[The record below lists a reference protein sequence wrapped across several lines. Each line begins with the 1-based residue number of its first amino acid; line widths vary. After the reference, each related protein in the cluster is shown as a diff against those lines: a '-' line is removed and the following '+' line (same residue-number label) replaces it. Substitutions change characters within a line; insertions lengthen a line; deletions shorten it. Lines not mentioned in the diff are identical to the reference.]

1 MNDTDLKYLWQTGN
15 EQIALSQKSDKTSLD
30 KLTKRNVSH
39 FLSSMKPIKIFTL
52 LVGLL
57 WVLGIGYVLLKLT
70 INAYEQVSLYFL
82 YSAYFQV
89 MLTAVAAILYIIQ
102 LSTLYSIDFNK
113 PVVILQK
120 TLIKLKASTLNVTRI
135 LILQLPFWTTF
146 YWNESMFE
154 NGTLPLFILQ
164 GAVTISFTY
173 LSLWLFFHLKFEN
186 ADKWWFKL
194 LLQGKEWE
202 PIITSI
208 GILNEIEEGVSS
220 DKDKIKKS
228 K

>member
-1 MNDTDLKYLWQTGN
+1 MNDTDLKYLWQAGY
-15 EQIALSQKSDKTSLD
+15 EQIAINQKSDKTSLD
-30 KLTKRNVSH
+30 NLTKRNVSH

-57 WVLGIGYVLLKLT
+57 WVFSIGYVLIKLT
-70 INAYEQVSLYFL
+70 INAYDQVSLYFL

-89 MLTAVAAILYIIQ
+89 MLTAMAVILYIIQ

-120 TLIKLKASTLNVTRI
+120 TLINLKASTLNITKI

-146 YWNESMFE
+146 YWNESMFK

-173 LSLWLFFHLKFEN
+173 LSLWLFFHLKIEN

-202 PIITSI
+202 PLITSI
-208 GILNEIEEGVSS
+208 GILNDMEEEVAS
-220 DKDKIKKS
+220 DKD
-228 K
+228 

>member
-1 MNDTDLKYLWQTGN
+1 MNDTDLKYLWQIGN
-15 EQIALSQKSDKTSLD
+15 EQIAISQKSDKSSLD
-30 KLTKRNVSH
+30 NLTKRNVSH

-70 INAYEQVSLYFL
+70 INAYDQVSLYFL

-89 MLTAVAAILYIIQ
+89 MLTAMAVILYIIQ
-102 LSTLYSIDFNK
+102 LSILYRIDFDK
-113 PVVILQK
+113 PVIILQK
-120 TLIKLKASTLNVTRI
+120 TLINLKVSTLNITRI

-146 YWNESMFE
+146 YWNESMFK

-202 PIITSI
+202 PLITSI
-208 GILNEIEEGVSS
+208 NILNDMEEEVASE
-220 DKDKIKKS
+220 KD
-228 K
+228 

>member
-1 MNDTDLKYLWQTGN
+1 MNDTDLKYLWQAGN
-15 EQIALSQKSDKTSLD
+15 EQIAISQKSDKTSLD

-52 LVGLL
+52 LAGLL
-57 WVLGIGYVLLKLT
+57 WVFGIGYVLIKLT
-70 INAYEQVSLYFL
+70 INAYDQVSPYFL
-82 YSAYFQV
+82 YSAFFQL
-89 MLTAVAAILYIIQ
+89 MLTAMAVILYTIQ

-120 TLIKLKASTLNVTRI
+120 TLIKLKASTLNATRI

-146 YWNESMFE
+146 YWNESMFK

-173 LSLWLFFHLKFEN
+173 LSLWLFFHLKIEN

-208 GILNEIEEGVSS
+208 DILNDMEEGVSS
-220 DKDKIKKS
+220 DKD
-228 K
+228 

>member
-1 MNDTDLKYLWQTGN
+1 MNDTDLKYLWQTSN
-15 EQIALSQKSDKTSLD
+15 EQIAISQKSDKTSLD
-30 KLTKRNVSH
+30 YLTKRNVSH

-57 WVLGIGYVLLKLT
+57 WVFSIGYVLIKLT
-70 INAYEQVSLYFL
+70 INAYDQVSLYFL

-89 MLTAVAAILYIIQ
+89 MLTAMAVIFYLIQ
-102 LSTLYSIDFNK
+102 LSTLYSIDFNN

-120 TLIKLKASTLNVTRI
+120 TLISLKASTLNVTRI

-146 YWNESMFE
+146 YWNESMFK

-173 LSLWLFFHLKFEN
+173 LAIWLFFHLKIEN

-202 PIITSI
+202 PLITSI
-208 GILNEIEEGVSS
+208 VILNDMEEEVAS
-220 DKDKIKKS
+220 DKD
-228 K
+228 

>member
-1 MNDTDLKYLWQTGN
+1 MNDTDLKYLWQIGN
-15 EQIALSQKSDKTSLD
+15 EKIAISQKSDKTSLD
-30 KLTKRNVSH
+30 NLTKKNVSH

-57 WVLGIGYVLLKLT
+57 WVFGIGYVLLKLT
-70 INAYEQVSLYFL
+70 VNAYDQVSLYFL

-89 MLTAVAAILYIIQ
+89 MLTAMAVIIYIIQ
-102 LSTLYSIDFNK
+102 LITLYSIDFNK
-113 PVVILQK
+113 PVVTLQK
-120 TLIKLKASTLNVTRI
+120 TLIKLKASTLNVTKI
-135 LILQLPFWTTF
+135 LMLQLPFWTTF
-146 YWNESMFE
+146 YLNESMFK
-154 NGTLPLFILQ
+154 NGTLPLFVLQ

-202 PIITSI
+202 PLITSI
-208 GILNEIEEGVSS
+208 NILNEMEDGVSS
-220 DKDKIKKS
+220 DKN
-228 K
+228 

>member
-1 MNDTDLKYLWQTGN
+1 MNDTDLKYLWQAGY
-15 EQIALSQKSDKTSLD
+15 EQIAISQKSDKTSLD
-30 KLTKRNVSH
+30 NLTKRNVSH

-57 WVLGIGYVLLKLT
+57 WVFSIGYVLIKLT
-70 INAYEQVSLYFL
+70 INAYDQVSLYFL

-89 MLTAVAAILYIIQ
+89 MLTAMAVILYIIQ

-120 TLIKLKASTLNVTRI
+120 TLINLKASTLNVTRI

-146 YWNESMFE
+146 YWNESMFK

-164 GAVTISFTY
+164 GAVTISFTC
-173 LSLWLFFHLKFEN
+173 LAIWLFFNLKFEN

-202 PIITSI
+202 PIIASI
-208 GILNEIEEGVSS
+208 DILNDMEEEVAS
-220 DKDKIKKS
+220 DKD
-228 K
+228 

>member
-15 EQIALSQKSDKTSLD
+15 NQIAINQKSDKSSLD

-52 LVGLL
+52 LAGLL
-57 WVLGIGYVLLKLT
+57 WVLGIGYVLIKLT
-70 INAYEQVSLYFL
+70 INAYDQVSLYFL

-89 MLTAVAAILYIIQ
+89 MLTAMAVILYIIQ

-120 TLIKLKASTLNVTRI
+120 TLINLKASTLNVTKI

-146 YWNESMFE
+146 YWNESMFK

-164 GAVTISFTY
+164 GAVTISFTC
-173 LSLWLFFHLKFEN
+173 LAIWLFFNLKYEN

-208 GILNEIEEGVSS
+208 DILNDMEEGVSS
-220 DKDKIKKS
+220 DKD
-228 K
+228 

>member
-1 MNDTDLKYLWQTGN
+1 MNDTDLKNLWQAGN
-15 EQIALSQKSDKTSLD
+15 EQIAISQKSDKTSLD

-57 WVLGIGYVLLKLT
+57 WVFGIGYVLIKLS
-70 INAYEQVSLYFL
+70 INAYDQVSLYFL

-89 MLTAVAAILYIIQ
+89 MLTAMADILYITQ

-120 TLIKLKASTLNVTRI
+120 TLMKLKASTLNVTRI

-146 YWNESMFE
+146 YLNESMFK

-202 PIITSI
+202 PLITSI
-208 GILNEIEEGVSS
+208 GILNDMEEKGAS
-220 DKDKIKKS
+220 DKD
-228 K
+228 

>member
-15 EQIALSQKSDKTSLD
+15 EQITLSQKSDKTSLD

-57 WVLGIGYVLLKLT
+57 WVLGIGYVLIKLT
-70 INAYEQVSLYFL
+70 IIAYDQVSPYFL
-82 YSAYFQV
+82 YSAFFQV
-89 MLTAVAAILYIIQ
+89 MLTAMAVIIYIIQ

-120 TLIKLKASTLNVTRI
+120 TLINLKASTLNVTKI

-146 YWNESMFE
+146 YWNESMFK

-164 GAVTISFTY
+164 GAVTISFTC
-173 LSLWLFFHLKFEN
+173 LAIWLFFNLKYEN

-202 PIITSI
+202 PLITSI
-208 GILNEIEEGVSS
+208 GILNDMEEGGVKS
-220 DKDKIKKS
+220 DKD
-228 K
+228 

>member
-15 EQIALSQKSDKTSLD
+15 NQIAINQKSDKSSLD

-52 LVGLL
+52 LAGLL
-57 WVLGIGYVLLKLT
+57 WVLGIGYVLIKLT
-70 INAYEQVSLYFL
+70 IIAYDQVSPYFL
-82 YSAYFQV
+82 YSAFFQV
-89 MLTAVAAILYIIQ
+89 MLTAMAVIIYIIQ

-120 TLIKLKASTLNVTRI
+120 TLINLKASTLNVTKI

-146 YWNESMFE
+146 YWNESMFK

-164 GAVTISFTY
+164 GAVTISFTC
-173 LSLWLFFHLKFEN
+173 LAIWLFFNLKYEN

-202 PIITSI
+202 PLITSI
-208 GILNEIEEGVSS
+208 GILNDMEEGGVKS
-220 DKDKIKKS
+220 DKD
-228 K
+228 

>member
-15 EQIALSQKSDKTSLD
+15 EQIAISQKSDKTSLD

-70 INAYEQVSLYFL
+70 INAYDQVSPYFL
-82 YSAYFQV
+82 YSAFFQV
-89 MLTAVAAILYIIQ
+89 MLTAMAVILYIIQ

-120 TLIKLKASTLNVTRI
+120 TLINLKASTLNVTKI

-146 YWNESMFE
+146 YWNESMFK

-164 GAVTISFTY
+164 GAITISFTC
-173 LSLWLFFHLKFEN
+173 LAIWLFFNLKYEN

-202 PIITSI
+202 PLITSI
-208 GILNEIEEGVSS
+208 GILNDMEEGGAS
-220 DKDKIKKS
+220 DKD
-228 K
+228 

>member
-15 EQIALSQKSDKTSLD
+15 EQIAISQKSDKTSLD

-57 WVLGIGYVLLKLT
+57 WVLGIGYVLIKLT
-70 INAYEQVSLYFL
+70 INAYDQVSLYFL

-89 MLTAVAAILYIIQ
+89 MLTAMAVILYIIQ

-120 TLIKLKASTLNVTRI
+120 TLINLKASTLNVTKI

-146 YWNESMFE
+146 YWNESMFK

-164 GAVTISFTY
+164 GAVTISFTC
-173 LSLWLFFHLKFEN
+173 LAIWLFFNLKYEN

-202 PIITSI
+202 PLITSI
-208 GILNEIEEGVSS
+208 GILNDMEEGGAS
-220 DKDKIKKS
+220 DKD
-228 K
+228 

>member
-1 MNDTDLKYLWQTGN
+1 MNDTDLKYLWQIGN
-15 EQIALSQKSDKTSLD
+15 EQIAISQKSDKSSLD
-30 KLTKRNVSH
+30 NLTKRNVSH

-70 INAYEQVSLYFL
+70 INAYDQVSLYFL

-89 MLTAVAAILYIIQ
+89 MLTAMAVIIYIIQ

-113 PVVILQK
+113 PIVILQK
-120 TLIKLKASTLNVTRI
+120 TLIKLKASTLNVTKI

-146 YWNESMFE
+146 YWNESMFK

-202 PIITSI
+202 PLITSI
-208 GILNEIEEGVSS
+208 NILNEMEEEVASE
-220 DKDKIKKS
+220 KD
-228 K
+228 

>member
-1 MNDTDLKYLWQTGN
+1 MNDTDLKYLWQIGN
-15 EQIALSQKSDKTSLD
+15 EQIAISQKSDKTSLD
-30 KLTKRNVSH
+30 NLTKRNVSH

-70 INAYEQVSLYFL
+70 INAYDQVSLYFL

-89 MLTAVAAILYIIQ
+89 MLTAMAVIIYIIQ

-120 TLIKLKASTLNVTRI
+120 TLIKLKASTLNVTKI

-146 YWNESMFE
+146 YWNESMFK
-154 NGTLPLFILQ
+154 NGTLPFFILQ

-202 PIITSI
+202 PLMTSI
-208 GILNEIEEGVSS
+208 EILNDMEEEVAS
-220 DKDKIKKS
+220 DKN
-228 K
+228 

>member
-1 MNDTDLKYLWQTGN
+1 MNDTDLKYLWQTSN
-15 EQIALSQKSDKTSLD
+15 EQIASSQKSDKTSLD

-57 WVLGIGYVLLKLT
+57 WVFSIGYVLIKLT
-70 INAYEQVSLYFL
+70 INAYAQVSLYFL

-89 MLTAVAAILYIIQ
+89 MLTAVAVILYIIQ

-146 YWNESMFE
+146 YWNESMFK

-164 GAVTISFTY
+164 GAVTISFTF

-208 GILNEIEEGVSS
+208 NILNEMEEEVAS
-220 DKDKIKKS
+220 DKD
-228 K
+228 

>member
-1 MNDTDLKYLWQTGN
+1 MNDTDLKYLWQIGN
-15 EQIALSQKSDKTSLD
+15 EQIAISQKSDKTSLD
-30 KLTKRNVSH
+30 NLTKRNVSH

-70 INAYEQVSLYFL
+70 INAYDQVSLYFL

-89 MLTAVAAILYIIQ
+89 MLTAMAVIIYIIQ

-120 TLIKLKASTLNVTRI
+120 TLIKLKASTLNVTKI

-146 YWNESMFE
+146 YWNESMFK
-154 NGTLPLFILQ
+154 NGTLALFIIQ
-164 GAVTISFTY
+164 GTVSLSFTY
-173 LSLWLFFHLKFEN
+173 LAIWLFFHLKFEN

-202 PIITSI
+202 PLITSI
-208 GILNEIEEGVSS
+208 NILNEMEDGVSS
-220 DKDKIKKS
+220 DKN
-228 K
+228 

>member
-1 MNDTDLKYLWQTGN
+1 MNDTDLKYLWQIGN
-15 EQIALSQKSDKTSLD
+15 EQIAISQKSDKTSLD
-30 KLTKRNVSH
+30 NLTKRNVSH

-70 INAYEQVSLYFL
+70 INAYDQVSLYFL

-89 MLTAVAAILYIIQ
+89 MLTAMAVIIYIIQ

-120 TLIKLKASTLNVTRI
+120 TLIKLKASTLNVTKI

-146 YWNESMFE
+146 YWNESMFK
-154 NGTLPLFILQ
+154 NGTLALFIIQ
-164 GAVTISFTY
+164 GTVTMSFTY
-173 LSLWLFFHLKFEN
+173 LSLWLFFHLNFEN

-202 PIITSI
+202 PLITSI
-208 GILNEIEEGVSS
+208 NILNEMEDGVSS
-220 DKDKIKKS
+220 DKN
-228 K
+228 

>member
-1 MNDTDLKYLWQTGN
+1 MNDTDLKYLWQTSN
-15 EQIALSQKSDKTSLD
+15 EQIAISQKSDKTSLD
-30 KLTKRNVSH
+30 YLTKRNVSH

-57 WVLGIGYVLLKLT
+57 WVFSIGYVLLKLT
-70 INAYEQVSLYFL
+70 INAYDQVSLYFL

-89 MLTAVAAILYIIQ
+89 MLTAMAVIFYLIQ
-102 LSTLYSIDFNK
+102 LSTLYSIDFNN

-120 TLIKLKASTLNVTRI
+120 TLISLKASTLNVTRI

-146 YWNESMFE
+146 YWNESMFK

-173 LSLWLFFHLKFEN
+173 LAIWLFFHLKIEN

-202 PIITSI
+202 PLITSI
-208 GILNEIEEGVSS
+208 VILNDMEEEVAS
-220 DKDKIKKS
+220 DKD
-228 K
+228 

>member
-1 MNDTDLKYLWQTGN
+1 MNDTDLKYLWQAGN
-15 EQIALSQKSDKTSLD
+15 NQIAISQKSDKTSLD
-30 KLTKRNVSH
+30 NLTKRNVSH

-57 WVLGIGYVLLKLT
+57 WVFGIGYVLIKLT
-70 INAYEQVSLYFL
+70 INAYDQISPYFL
-82 YSAYFQV
+82 YSAFFQV
-89 MLTAVAAILYIIQ
+89 MLTAMAVILYIIQ

-120 TLIKLKASTLNVTRI
+120 TLINLKASTLNVTKI

-146 YWNESMFE
+146 YWNESMFK

-164 GAVTISFTY
+164 GAVTISFTC
-173 LSLWLFFHLKFEN
+173 LAIWLFFNLKFEN

-208 GILNEIEEGVSS
+208 NILNEMEERVSL
-220 DKDKIKKS
+220 DKD
-228 K
+228 

>member
-1 MNDTDLKYLWQTGN
+1 MNDTDLKYLWQAGY
-15 EQIALSQKSDKTSLD
+15 EQIAINQKSDKTSLD
-30 KLTKRNVSH
+30 NLTKRNVSH

-57 WVLGIGYVLLKLT
+57 WVFSIGYVLIKLT
-70 INAYEQVSLYFL
+70 INAYDQVSLYFL

-89 MLTAVAAILYIIQ
+89 MLTAMAVILYIIQ

-120 TLIKLKASTLNVTRI
+120 TLINLKASTLNVIKI

-146 YWNESMFE
+146 YWNESMFK

-164 GAVTISFTY
+164 GAVTISFTC
-173 LSLWLFFHLKFEN
+173 LAIWLFFNLKFEN

-202 PIITSI
+202 PLTTSI
-208 GILNEIEEGVSS
+208 GILNDMEEEVAS
-220 DKDKIKKS
+220 DKD
-228 K
+228 

>member
-1 MNDTDLKYLWQTGN
+1 MNDTDLKYLWQIGN
-15 EQIALSQKSDKTSLD
+15 EQIAISQKSDKSSLD
-30 KLTKRNVSH
+30 NLTKRNVSH

-70 INAYEQVSLYFL
+70 INAYDQVSLYFL

-89 MLTAVAAILYIIQ
+89 MLTAMAVILYIIQ

-113 PVVILQK
+113 PIVILQK
-120 TLIKLKASTLNVTRI
+120 TLIKLKASTLNVTKI

-146 YWNESMFE
+146 YWNESMFK

-202 PIITSI
+202 PLITSI
-208 GILNEIEEGVSS
+208 NILNEMEDGVSS
-220 DKDKIKKS
+220 DKN
-228 K
+228 

>member
-15 EQIALSQKSDKTSLD
+15 EQIAINQKSDKTSLD
-30 KLTKRNVSH
+30 NLTKRNVSH

-57 WVLGIGYVLLKLT
+57 WVFSIGYVLIKLT
-70 INAYEQVSLYFL
+70 INAYDQVSLYFL

-89 MLTAVAAILYIIQ
+89 MLTAMAVILYIIQ

-120 TLIKLKASTLNVTRI
+120 TLINLKASTLNVIKI

-146 YWNESMFE
+146 YWNESMFK

-164 GAVTISFTY
+164 GAVTISFTC
-173 LSLWLFFHLKFEN
+173 LAIWLFFHLKFEN

-202 PIITSI
+202 PLITSI
-208 GILNEIEEGVSS
+208 GILNDMEEEVES
-220 DKDKIKKS
+220 DKD
-228 K
+228 

>member
-15 EQIALSQKSDKTSLD
+15 EQIAISQKSDKTSLD
-30 KLTKRNVSH
+30 KLIKRNVSH

-52 LVGLL
+52 IVGLF
-57 WVLGIGYVLLKLT
+57 WVFGIGYVLIKLT
-70 INAYEQVSLYFL
+70 INAYEQVSPYFL

-89 MLTAVAAILYIIQ
+89 MLTAVAVILYIIQ

-164 GAVTISFTY
+164 GAATISFTY
-173 LSLWLFFHLKFEN
+173 LAIWLFFHLKIEN

-202 PIITSI
+202 PLITSI
-208 GILNEIEEGVSS
+208 VILNDMEEEVAS
-220 DKDKIKKS
+220 DKD
-228 K
+228 

>member
-1 MNDTDLKYLWQTGN
+1 MNDTDLKYLWQAGN
-15 EQIALSQKSDKTSLD
+15 EQIAISQKSDKTSLD
-30 KLTKRNVSH
+30 NLTKRNVSH

-57 WVLGIGYVLLKLT
+57 WVFSIGYVLIKLT
-70 INAYEQVSLYFL
+70 INAYDQVSLYFL

-89 MLTAVAAILYIIQ
+89 MLTAMAVILYIIQ

-120 TLIKLKASTLNVTRI
+120 TLINLKASTLNVTKI

-146 YWNESMFE
+146 YWNESMFK

-164 GAVTISFTY
+164 GAVTISFTC
-173 LSLWLFFHLKFEN
+173 LAIWLFFNLKFEN

-208 GILNEIEEGVSS
+208 NILNEMEERVSL
-220 DKDKIKKS
+220 DKD
-228 K
+228 

>member
-1 MNDTDLKYLWQTGN
+1 MNDTDLKYLWKTGN
-15 EQIALSQKSDKTSLD
+15 EQIAIGQTSDKTNLD
-30 KLTKRNVSH
+30 SLTKRNVTH

-70 INAYEQVSLYFL
+70 INAYDQVSLYFL

-89 MLTAVAAILYIIQ
+89 MLTAMAVIIYIIQ
-102 LSTLYSIDFNK
+102 LSTLYSIDFDK
-113 PVVILQK
+113 PVIILQK
-120 TLIKLKASTLNVTRI
+120 TLIKLKASTLNVTKI

-146 YWNESMFE
+146 YWNESMFK
-154 NGTLPLFILQ
+154 NGTLPFFILQ

-202 PIITSI
+202 PLMTSI
-208 GILNEIEEGVSS
+208 EILNEMEEEVASE
-220 DKDKIKKS
+220 KD
-228 K
+228 

>member
-15 EQIALSQKSDKTSLD
+15 NQIAISQKSDKTSLD

-52 LVGLL
+52 LAGLL
-57 WVLGIGYVLLKLT
+57 WVLGIGYVLIKLT
-70 INAYEQVSLYFL
+70 INAYDQVSLYFL

-89 MLTAVAAILYIIQ
+89 MLTAMAVILYIIQ

-120 TLIKLKASTLNVTRI
+120 TLINLKASTLNVTKI

-146 YWNESMFE
+146 YWNESMFK

-173 LSLWLFFHLKFEN
+173 LSLWLFFNLKYEN

-202 PIITSI
+202 PLITSI
-208 GILNEIEEGVSS
+208 GILNDMEEGGAS
-220 DKDKIKKS
+220 DKD
-228 K
+228 

>member
-1 MNDTDLKYLWQTGN
+1 MNDTDLKYLWQAGN
-15 EQIALSQKSDKTSLD
+15 NQIAISQKSDKASLD

-57 WVLGIGYVLLKLT
+57 WVLGIGYVLIKLT
-70 INAYEQVSLYFL
+70 INAYDQVSPYFL
-82 YSAYFQV
+82 YSAFFQV
-89 MLTAVAAILYIIQ
+89 MLTAMAVILYIFQ

-120 TLIKLKASTLNVTRI
+120 TLINLKASTLNVTKI

-146 YWNESMFE
+146 YWNESMFK

-164 GAVTISFTY
+164 GAVTISFTC
-173 LSLWLFFHLKFEN
+173 LAIWLFFNLKYEN

-202 PIITSI
+202 PLITSI
-208 GILNEIEEGVSS
+208 GILNDMEEEGAS
-220 DKDKIKKS
+220 DKD
-228 K
+228 

>member
-15 EQIALSQKSDKTSLD
+15 NQIAISQKSDKTSLD

-57 WVLGIGYVLLKLT
+57 WVFSIGYVLIKLT
-70 INAYEQVSLYFL
+70 INAYDQISPYFL
-82 YSAYFQV
+82 YSAFFQV
-89 MLTAVAAILYIIQ
+89 MLTAMAVILYIIQ

-120 TLIKLKASTLNVTRI
+120 TLINLKASALNVTKI

-146 YWNESMFE
+146 YWNESMFK

-208 GILNEIEEGVSS
+208 NILNEMEERVSL
-220 DKDKIKKS
+220 DKD
-228 K
+228 

>member
-1 MNDTDLKYLWQTGN
+1 MNDTDLKYLWKTGN
-15 EQIALSQKSDKTSLD
+15 EQIAIGQTSDKTNLD
-30 KLTKRNVSH
+30 NLTKRNVSH

-70 INAYEQVSLYFL
+70 INAYDQVSLYFL

-89 MLTAVAAILYIIQ
+89 MLTAMAVIIYIIQ

-120 TLIKLKASTLNVTRI
+120 TLIKLKASTLNVTKI

-146 YWNESMFE
+146 YWNESMFK
-154 NGTLPLFILQ
+154 NGTLALFIIQ
-164 GAVTISFTY
+164 GTVTLTFTC
-173 LSLWLFFHLKFEN
+173 LAIWLFLNLKFEN

-202 PIITSI
+202 PLMTSI
-208 GILNEIEEGVSS
+208 DILNEMEDGVAS
-220 DKDKIKKS
+220 DKN
-228 K
+228 

>member
-15 EQIALSQKSDKTSLD
+15 EQIAISQKSDKTSLD

-57 WVLGIGYVLLKLT
+57 WVFSIGYVLIKLT
-70 INAYEQVSLYFL
+70 INAYDQVSLYFI

-89 MLTAVAAILYIIQ
+89 MLTAVAVILYIIQ

-120 TLIKLKASTLNVTRI
+120 TLINLKASTLNITKI

-146 YWNESMFE
+146 YWNESMFK

-202 PIITSI
+202 PLITSI
-208 GILNEIEEGVSS
+208 DILNDMEEEVAS
-220 DKDKIKKS
+220 DKD
-228 K
+228 

>member
-15 EQIALSQKSDKTSLD
+15 EQITLSQKSDKTSLD

-70 INAYEQVSLYFL
+70 INVYDQVSPYFL
-82 YSAYFQV
+82 YSAFFQV
-89 MLTAVAAILYIIQ
+89 MLTAMAVILYIIQ

-120 TLIKLKASTLNVTRI
+120 TLLNLKASTLNVTKI

-146 YWNESMFE
+146 YWNESMFK

-164 GAVTISFTY
+164 GVVTISFTC
-173 LSLWLFFHLKFEN
+173 LAIWLFFNLKYEN

-208 GILNEIEEGVSS
+208 DILNEMEERVSS
-220 DKDKIKKS
+220 DKD
-228 K
+228 

>member
-1 MNDTDLKYLWQTGN
+1 MNDTDLKYLWQIGN
-15 EQIALSQKSDKTSLD
+15 EQIAISQKSDKTSMD
-30 KLTKRNVSH
+30 NLTKRNVSH

-70 INAYEQVSLYFL
+70 INAYDQVSLYFL

-89 MLTAVAAILYIIQ
+89 MLTAMAVIIYIIQ

-113 PVVILQK
+113 PIVILQK
-120 TLIKLKASTLNVTRI
+120 TLIKLKASTLNVTKI

-146 YWNESMFE
+146 YWNESMFK
-154 NGTLPLFILQ
+154 NGTLALFIIQ
-164 GAVTISFTY
+164 GTVTLSFTY
-173 LSLWLFFHLKFEN
+173 LAIWLFFNLTFEN

-194 LLQGKEWE
+194 LLQDKEWE
-202 PIITSI
+202 PLITSI
-208 GILNEIEEGVSS
+208 DILNDMEEEVASE
-220 DKDKIKKS
+220 KD
-228 K
+228 